1 MLSTGLANTATDKQK
16 HQLQRIQAN
25 VDHMETLLSDLL
37 QLSRLIRQGVDK
49 TEVDLEALLDSLINT
64 LEGPIEVANAKV
76 EICKPLAIIQGNE
89 RLISQCVQNLLSNAI
104 QYKDEQRP
112 LTITIST
119 SEQEESVSLI
129 IKDTAMGIDAKYHE
143 QIFRIFERLDI
154 GEGTGVGLAIVKT
167 VMEKHSGQVIL
178 ESELGKGSTFTLVFP
193 KQKNKD

>member
-1 MLSTGLANTATDKQK
+1 M
-16 HQLQRIQAN
+16 
-25 VDHMETLLSDLL
+25 
-37 QLSRLIRQGVDK
+37 
-49 TEVDLEALLDSLINT
+49 
-64 LEGPIEVANAKV
+64 